1 MPKLPPF
8 ALERYFAEHEFKAPH
23 LLCGSDCQSFS
34 LKEILAFQAGSA
46 EHFQDLWLGYTESLG
61 QPALRA
67 AIASLYTATRAD
79 QIIVF
84 AGAQEGIL
92 AFMQAAL
99 EPGDH
104 IIVHYPAYQSL
115 FEIARSLGCQ
125 VTLWPAREE
134 DGWQL
139 DLDFVRKNVTPR
151 TKAVVINCPHN
162 PTGYLMPARDFQS
175 LVNLSQEHGFLV
187 FSDEVYRLLEFD
199 AANRLPA
206 LCDLDERGLSLG
218 VMSKSFGLAGLR
230 IGWIATRN
238 RRLFDQLAAFKDYT
252 TICNS
257 APSEFLATIA
267 LRHTGAIVS
276 RNLAIIRSNLET
288 LEAFFVN
295 HREIFSW
302 SAPEAGPIA
311 FPGLKNRMASA
322 DFCREVL
329 NGCGVLLLP
338 GSLYGKDYAANFRIG
353 FGRRDFKAG
362 LEHLE
367 LYLRTRAQAK

>member
-1 MPKLPPF
+1 MQKLPPF
-8 ALERYFAEHEFKAPH
+8 ALERYFAAHEFKSPH
-23 LLCGSDCQSFS
+23 LLCGSDCQTFS
-34 LKEILAFQAGSA
+34 LKELLDLETGSA
-46 EHFQDLWLGYTESLG
+46 DRFQDLGLGYTESLG
-61 QPALRA
+61 QPALRE
-67 AIASLYTATRAD
+67 AIARLYSGTRAD

-92 AFMQAAL
+92 AFMQVAL

-139 DLDFVRKNVTPR
+139 DLDFVRKNVRPR

-162 PTGYLMPARDFQS
+162 PTGYLMPARDFQI
-175 LVNLSQEHGFLV
+175 LVNLSREYGFLV
-187 FSDEVYRLLEFD
+187 FSDEVYRLLELD
-199 AANRLPA
+199 AADRLPA
-206 LCDLDERGLSLG
+206 LCDLDERGVSLG

-267 LRHTGAIVS
+267 LRHADAIVS
-276 RNLAIIRSNLET
+276 RNLAIIRSNLDS
-288 LEAFFVN
+288 LEPFFFS
-295 HREIFSW
+295 HHEIFKW
-302 SAPEAGPIA
+302 AAPKAGPLA
-311 FPGLKNRMASA
+311 FPSLRKGMASA
-322 DFCREVL
+322 AFCHDALARS
-329 NGCGVLLLP
+329 GVLLLP
-338 GSLYGKDYAANFRIG
+338 GSLYGNDYTANFRIG
-353 FGRRDFKAG
+353 FGRRNFKVG
-362 LEHLE
+362 LEHLDR
-367 LYLRTRAQAK
+367 YLRTRAEAK